1 MQKAM
6 KRLKLNTI
14 FGLVFVF
21 SFGFVLFFAEP
32 TFALSCGSNTS
43 TQNACDLW
51 GGGVARGAAWLTT
64 DTANKSNAA
73 IYYKGDLAGL
83 LPVTLYGSVYQG
95 SGGSA
100 NNVRILTSAVS
111 SSGMSPTDVASQ
123 RTVHGAFTDF
133 TGVTFYRGS
142 GSSDNGFSTGW
153 ESGGV
158 TRNVNLDYI
167 KGSMSPNCGDGCYA
181 FTVHLYRCFGSSYN
195 GSPGSCYS
203 DPVQIRIEPDPSEPV
218 SNTYNFASKSG
229 VGYNNRNQTF
239 SALNGRTDQ
248 NVTLS
253 YNTQKVTVN
262 FTQRIYLKLD
272 GRAPN
277 SFNPSVDTTHKIT
290 SSTSPKAAEQGNT
303 KLTSQA
309 AGWKQASEAGY
320 YYQDVKTS
328 DLEVT
333 VPETGSV
340 KVCQKID
347 YNHKNITVTNGS
359 ASYSGNGSSEAC
371 ITFSRSAKPP
381 DPPENYCEGKN
392 IYSINRGDTYGWS
405 QVTNLNTDKTENTMK
420 ANKDSVF
427 VYARPG
433 DTVTFAH
440 AFCYGAQAVR
450 STNGVYTTDY
460 SDAART
466 SFVNLFENTFSIY
479 GTTRIGSKGAS
490 GYSASYGTTG
500 MADYGFGK
508 FNDATTVSGRQGV
521 VAAGNLQ
528 ILANAFNAAKLY
540 QSSTKNPAEL
550 PLKAGSNPASR
561 NVNNIGTWGFYV
573 ESPWGLTNELKCS
586 GAYYKDA
593 FMSGGYQIHSFVSGG
608 NCERFSTASTY
619 GKGGSSEVGRGIAQR
634 ITYKDVKNWIKEA
647 HRGTQD
653 STYWCKCNPRHVYHA
668 ETAPWKEYDSYD
680 NDQYKDFEGV
690 DHKRDAKSVNAGDW
704 DKDRTGSQD
713 TAGPPKKESTKSIYN
728 IDPVS
733 FNDYNNSQY
742 KAGWV
747 DYKCVTDPSKCKDT
761 WTENAATKNETTTMV
776 GTSYKDS
783 DKNETSTKSTSSW
796 VMDIPSGFEDTGSRA
811 YDYHCNSG
819 DWGGGW
825 NSSTCYKS
833 ESYSSRD
840 KYYYCGWNDWGGGW
854 SSTCYYEKSDGT
866 TGSYTSSSYDW
877 WYNCPNYGSGWSSDG
892 CYDTYTS
899 TNYDTYKTYYYYHCA
914 GDTWYDGATQGS
926 TDARSVERASSFTC
940 YRHRY
945 ACSMTT
951 SYGDTVYGGGT
962 GVVDGYSYNTS
973 SNICRWHH
981 CPSGTSRNNRNTDE
995 DKNDV
1000 AACSYC
1006 DNEIRNKW
1014 PQDTET
1020 GVLVNINAYKVPS
1033 EGIYTV
1039 NKDNGASSGGGCQFN
1054 VNVRDNFQVQTNK
1067 VKYTTTNNKTAQA
1080 GVTTPVATDV
1090 TKTAEVLVPYNYY
1103 ITTSSRISSAST
1115 VYLGED
1121 IQFNF
1126 DAKVNPRINA
1136 AVDPNESYAT
1146 YTLENGT
1153 KFQAIQFIVSPSEKA
1168 SFTGK
1173 VAANWNGTDLC
1184 AAFGRTSANCKEF
1197 AASTTNDTLNKDG
1210 NPRGAVV
1217 LDQNTWQTA
1226 TVPDDNSVEVGSL
1239 YCVAVGAYPGGSH
1252 GKWSA
1257 PTSGTTFNSTDGQG
1271 SGMSHFDDAVWA
1283 LSDASC
1289 RTIAKKSNFQ
1299 VWNGG
1304 LYTEAGVYTSIS
1316 NKAPNWALNPSA
1328 AANKVVFG
1336 SWDEYGVTANGSVYN
1351 FASGAAMGYATTR
1364 NYSQYYNAR
1373 GIQTISNSNND
1384 DLGRSNVTGVS
1395 PGNMLQKILSRYTGT
1410 PVNNSFP
1417 TYGADKQLGGST
1429 GNSNAYYYELS
1440 GGATINTTTISSGTH
1455 VIRVNGNVTIN
1466 GNICIGIGTCA
1477 SNPNTLVMNQRNTQ
1491 NISNISDIPQVII
1504 IANNITIAES
1514 VTQVDAW
1521 LIAANTAGTSVSSY
1535 GKVDTCNV
1543 EISATDTNAANKCK
1557 RTLMINGPVIANE
1570 LSLDRTAGALQGG
1583 AKIKLSEG
1591 DDLLAKDLADNG
1603 SATPAEIFNLRP
1615 DVYLWAYSQLNR
1627 FTQAT
1632 TTYSR
1637 ELAPRY

>member
-1 MQKAM
+1 MRFARLASQQK
-6 KRLKLNTI
+6 RPLV
-14 FGLVFVF
+14 FGLVFATCFIFGTYF
-21 SFGFVLFFAEP
+21 SESA
-32 TFALSCGSNTS
+32 FALSCGSNTS

-83 LPVTLYGSVYQG
+83 LPVTLYGAVYKG

-111 SSGMSPTDVASQ
+111 SSGMSPTGVASQ

-167 KGSMSPNCGDGCYA
+167 KSSMSPNCGDGCYI

-277 SFNPSVDTTHKIT
+277 SFNPIVDTTHKIT

-500 MADYGFGK
+500 TADYGFGK
-508 FNDATTVSGRQGV
+508 FNNATTVSGRKGV

-528 ILANAFNAAKLY
+528 ILANASNAAKLY

-619 GKGGSSEVGRGIAQR
+619 GKGGSSEVGKGIAQR

-668 ETAPWKEYDSYD
+668 DTAPWKEYDSRD
-680 NDQYKDFEGV
+680 NNQYKDFEGV
-690 DHKRDAKSVNAGDW
+690 DHKNDAKSVNAGDW
-704 DKDRTGSQD
+704 DKDRTGTQD

-747 DYKCVTDPSKCKDT
+747 DYKCATNPSKCKDT
-761 WTENAATKNETTTMV
+761 WTENAATKDEITTMV
-776 GTSYKDS
+776 GTTYMDS
-783 DKNETSTKSTSSW
+783 DKNTTSP
-796 VMDIPSGFEDTGSRA
+796 IATG
-811 YDYHCNSG
+811 YDNA
-819 DWGGGW
+819 
-825 NSSTCYKS
+825 N
-833 ESYSSRD
+833 YSSRAAD
-840 KYYYCGWNDWGGGW
+840 EQWDW
-854 SSTCYYEKSDGT
+854 
-866 TGSYTSSSYDW
+866 YTY
-877 WYNCPNYGSGWSSDG
+877 CPNYGSGWGNRS
-892 CYDTYTS
+892 CYDYEWDDEGCWDS
-899 TNYDTYKTYYYYHCA
+899 IEKEYYGCDVREYESANSVDWEFHYYYCSNSGNHLHGSECRYNFNCDGLHEGFPGRYLSWETCVYNYYHCT
-914 GDTWYDGATQGS
+914 GDTWFDGPAPGS
-926 TDARSVERASSFTC
+926 TDARYVERPNALTC

-945 ACSMTT
+945 ACSKTT
-951 SYGDTVYGGGT
+951 GYGDTVYGGGT
-962 GVVDGYSYNTS
+962 GVVDGYSYNYS
-973 SNICRWHH
+973 QSICRWHH
-981 CPSGTSRNNRNTDE
+981 CPSRTSRNNRNTDE

-1000 AACSYC
+1000 ASCSYC

-1020 GVLVNINAYKVPS
+1020 GVLVNVNAYKVPS

-1054 VNVRDNFQVQTNK
+1054 VNIRDNFQVQTNK

-1289 RTIAKKSNFQ
+1289 RTIAKKANFQ

-1304 LYTEAGVYTSIS
+1304 LYTEAGVYTSVS

-1384 DLGRSNVTGVS
+1384 DLGHSNVTGVS

-1417 TYGADKQLGGST
+1417 TYGADKQLGGSS

-1466 GNICIGIGTCA
+1466 GNICIGTGTCA

-1504 IANNITIAES
+1504 IANNITIAEN

-1535 GKVDTCNV
+1535 GKIDTCNV

-1583 AKIKLSEG
+1583 AKFNNSNLP
-1591 DDLLAKDLADNG
+1591 AQNLADDG